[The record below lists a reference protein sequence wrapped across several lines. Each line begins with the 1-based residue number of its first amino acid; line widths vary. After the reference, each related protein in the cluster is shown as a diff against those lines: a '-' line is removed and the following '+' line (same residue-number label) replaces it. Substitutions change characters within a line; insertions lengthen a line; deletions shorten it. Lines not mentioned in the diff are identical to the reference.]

1 MRIRVV
7 SIFLVGCAALVWAQ
21 PQVPTFEVSS
31 VKRNTSGD
39 ASSSSGHVAG
49 GAFAARNS
57 TVKQLLLEAFRIPEA
72 LMRGG
77 PSWIETERFDV
88 DAWPGTPVDSATSIQ
103 MLQALLTERFKLR
116 THRETTDVDGYA
128 LTVSAGGTKLA
139 LNTDVECK
147 PPCGGTISSPTGR
160 LTSRKVPVSRFAVRL
175 AEVVSRPVVDM
186 TGLVGDFNMTLEWA
200 PEPSQFQGAA
210 KETPNEQRPSLF
222 TALEEQLGLRL
233 VSQRVRQEVLVIDA
247 IERPTPN

>member
-1 MRIRVV
+1 MRIRYAAIFVV
-7 SIFLVGCAALVWAQ
+7 IGAVLMMAQ
-21 PQVPTFEVSS
+21 APLTKFDIAS

-39 ASSSSGHVAG
+39 ANSSSGPVAG
-49 GAFAARNS
+49 GAFSARNS
-57 TVKQLLLEAFRIPEA
+57 TVKQLLLEAFRVPET
-72 LMRGG
+72 LVRGG

-88 DAWPGTPVDSATSIQ
+88 DARPGAPVDSATSVQ
-103 MLQALLTERFKLR
+103 MLQALLAERFRLK
-116 THRETTDVDGYA
+116 THRETTDVEGYG
-128 LTVSAGGTKLA
+128 LIVSPGGAKLV

-160 LTSRKVPVSRFAVRL
+160 LTSRKVPLSRFAVRL

-210 KETPNEQRPSLF
+210 KETPNDQRPSLF

-233 VSQRVRQEVLVIDA
+233 VPQRIRQEVLVIDA